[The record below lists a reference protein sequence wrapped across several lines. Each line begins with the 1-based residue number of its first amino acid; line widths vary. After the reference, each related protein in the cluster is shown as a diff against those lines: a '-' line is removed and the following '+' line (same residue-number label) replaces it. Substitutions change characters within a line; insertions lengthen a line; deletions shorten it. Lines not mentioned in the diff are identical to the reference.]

1 MRYTIEEVLSQAK
14 EDHYTSSLDNDG
26 CIAKI
31 LYGIRIEQSKSS
43 GNITIHNTT
52 KGGDYYTLVN
62 EDDTKLFLQKGW
74 RFGVFSLA
82 LSNYRSK
89 LDIIERKIREEV
101 NSRKNAKHIQS
112 LKTNRQRIM
121 NRFSKVSLKLNK
133 IK

>member
-1 MRYTIEEVLSQAK
+1 MRYTIEEVLSQAI

-62 EDDTKLFLQKGW
+62 EEDTKLFLQKGW

>member
-1 MRYTIEEVLSQAK
+1 MRYTIEEVLSQAI
-14 EDHYTSSLDNDG
+14 EDHYTSSLDNIG

-43 GNITIHNTT
+43 KVITIHNTT
-52 KGGDYYTLVN
+52 KGGDYYTVVN
-62 EDDTKLFLQKGW
+62 EEQTKLFLKKGW

-112 LKTNRQRIM
+112 LKTNRQRIL
-121 NRFSKVSLKLNK
+121 NRFAKVSLKLNK

>member
-1 MRYTIEEVLSQAK
+1 MRYTIEEVLSQAI

>member
-1 MRYTIEEVLSQAK
+1 MRYTIEEVLSQAI

-62 EDDTKLFLQKGW
+62 EDDFKLFLEKGW

>member
-1 MRYTIEEVLSQAK
+1 MRYTIEEVLSQAI

-62 EDDTKLFLQKGW
+62 EDDTKLFL
-74 RFGVFSLA
+74 
-82 LSNYRSK
+82 
-89 LDIIERKIREEV
+89 E
-101 NSRKNAKHIQS
+101 
-112 LKTNRQRIM
+112 
-121 NRFSKVSLKLNK
+121 KVGGLEYFH
-133 IK
+133 